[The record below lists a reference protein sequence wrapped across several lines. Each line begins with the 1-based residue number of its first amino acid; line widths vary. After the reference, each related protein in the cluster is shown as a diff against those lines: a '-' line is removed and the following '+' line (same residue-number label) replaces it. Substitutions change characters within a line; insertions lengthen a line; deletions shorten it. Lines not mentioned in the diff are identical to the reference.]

1 MNNDKKEKRGG
12 FWAPLMKMLGGSSS
26 ASIGASSGAGASGSF
41 LSGLFATKAGIIGL
55 ILGGA
60 TLAAGIG
67 VVYNF
72 MGSSSSGNN
81 YQDMFANSYYEDN
94 ATAAADSRAKY
105 NSGGSDVSSLDMFSK
120 QAKEEGVG
128 LEGESSEAT
137 GKSDSSEAESSELA
151 SAPSAEVKADN
162 AKGNSGKLNSSLG
175 SSFNKMGASAGGTSG
190 NSLKSMGGLSS
201 GIGGSFA
208 SAKLKNSES
217 TLTAM
222 AQPVKAKTNAKKAA
236 LSKKSRSA
244 LAQAKYAA
252 IKGKQALGSSTVT
265 GGKSLASEAFV
276 GETGSG
282 DVAATEGAGMGLGGA
297 GLSSGDSLKSNNPNL
312 NTNESQIPDPGES
325 EDASPWANLESL
337 IQKLSMAAAAI
348 YLIGTLLKKFASSNF
363 IAMNAVKYLGM
374 ALMAIGAAIVVCSV
388 IMMTKYGQKMGG
400 IAYALAGAVATY
412 MGYSLV
418 KAGMDGAEKAKQADL
433 NKTQAAN
440 QAKLGTSTE
449 GTYTYD
455 DGSKLTV
462 SSDGTQTVS
471 KGMEK
476 GVVSTATTS
485 SGTAAAEV
493 PDAKLNYKAG
503 SVFGFN

>member
-1 MNNDKKEKRGG
+1 
-12 FWAPLMKMLGGSSS
+12 
-26 ASIGASSGAGASGSF
+26 
-41 LSGLFATKAGIIGL
+41 
-55 ILGGA
+55 
-60 TLAAGIG
+60 
-67 VVYNF
+67 

-363 IAMNAVKYLGM
+363 IAMAHPFCDALSDMMYAEAVKLGIRSHKGGVYCCMEGPQFSTKAESDYHRKLGYDVIGMTM
-374 ALMAIGAAIVVCSV
+374 A
-388 IMMTKYGQKMGG
+388 T
-400 IAYALAGAVATY
+400 
-412 MGYSLV
+412 
-418 KAGMDGAEKAKQADL
+418 E
-433 NKTQAAN
+433 
-440 QAKLGTSTE
+440 AKLAREAGLHYAPVSMITDYDAWKE
-449 GTYTYD
+449 GEEV
-455 DGSKLTV
+455 SQEQV
-462 SSDGTQTVS
+462 SSAMVENMKNIRRLLLKIIPLVDKTVC
-471 KGMEK
+471 KNACDHAADNCLLTHRENFPPETYEK
-476 GVVSTATTS
+476 I
-485 SGTAAAEV
+485 
-493 PDAKLNYKAG
+493 KLIIE
-503 SVFGFN
+503 